1 MTDIL
6 EEILND
12 KNEERTLYYFKKM
25 LPIAMIC
32 TILVV
37 LFMLVNNWNENK
49 KIENNKKIGDILV
62 NTIRIIN
69 DNQASTI
76 KSLDNLI
83 LTSNNKV
90 KDLAIIEQIGIKINQ
105 GDTEDAKILLQ
116 NVINDA
122 KYDELTTAYARLI
135 WLSVVIDETDLSK
148 INTNEMNGC
157 LNYFDDENKAFF
169 GTANIIKAIWYIKNN
184 SIDLAID
191 TLKKILSSKN
201 ATQTSK
207 DQARALLS
215 NLQ

>member
-25 LPIAMIC
+25 LPIAIIC